1 MNPLRAKEAT
11 QLPLN
16 TKFPD
21 RAHSEPK
28 DSEPKV
34 QLSLSEE
41 QAYVIQHIKNGEN
54 AIVNAVAGSGKSTTV
69 LSIATFTK
77 SLKTIQFTYNSMLRH
92 EIKEKTEALGI
103 KNLDVHTYHSMAVKY
118 YYSSAYTDTG
128 IRYILANKVAP
139 RIHIPKKDIIVIDEA
154 QDMTP
159 LYFQLVVKFTMDMN
173 HPFQLV
179 VLGDFMQGL
188 YEFKGADTRF
198 LTLAH
203 KIWEHHPNLKS
214 KTFHLCSL
222 NTSYRITN
230 QMSVFINDVLI
241 GSDTIKTC
249 REGAL
254 KVHYLRN
261 NRRNLENT
269 VIYHIRKLIA
279 AGAQPSDF
287 FVLGASVKGPNS
299 QIRKMENVLV
309 SHGIPCHVPMF
320 ETDTVDEK
328 VIQKK
333 VVFCTFHSVKGRQR
347 KYVFVLG
354 FDQGYMRFYGKD
366 LPQDK
371 CPSTI
376 YVACTR
382 ATEGLYILERNEFE
396 SDKPPCFLKKTQF
409 EMRKME
415 QIDFIGAP
423 YYPVFDVKEPETQE
437 TRIHNITPTELIKFI
452 PESVLE
458 EITPYLATMFKVVQ
472 APGLELDIPSTVIT
486 EQGFCEEV
494 SDLNGLAI
502 PALYYD
508 YLEQCFKEPLIQVL
522 EPLTPEPS
530 AQKPLL
536 SQAPSDPATLSHMP
550 LANAP
555 SQAYEATALPLN
567 PKSPLKN
574 VLQQEID
581 EALSKLNHNE
591 HAYLKTIASKLPETP
606 ITPADYLFLANVY
619 SACQEKL
626 YFKLAQITD
635 YNWINEEQMQRA
647 KKRLEKTIGKQST
660 KPSIETTIIHQ
671 SQETAHEPIDA
682 KLAEYFNSVK
692 FRFTART
699 DLITDNTVWEIKCT
713 KEITMDHQLQVVIY
727 AWLYRMLDSNKD
739 NKTFKLYNIK
749 TGEIQQLDATDEEL
763 DYIVISLLQGKYEK
777 NQKVDD
783 DEFVSTCTRSLA
795 NHATIPSCMDLNAD
809 SAVSINTGCL

>member
-1 MNPLRAKEAT
+1 MNP
-11 QLPLN
+11 
-16 TKFPD
+16 
-21 RAHSEPK
+21 
-28 DSEPKV
+28 
-34 QLSLSEE
+34 LSEE
-41 QAYVIQHIKNGEN
+41 QAFVIQHIKNGEN

-69 LSIATFTK
+69 LSIATCVK

-92 EIKEKTEALGI
+92 EIKEKTEALCI

-118 YYSSAYTDTG
+118 YYSGAYTDTG

-269 VIYHIRKLIA
+269 VIYHIRKLISE
-279 AGAQPSDF
+279 GAQPSDF

-409 EMRKME
+409 EMRKMQ
-415 QIDFIGAP
+415 QIEFMGAP

-472 APGLELDIPSTVIT
+472 PAGLELDIPSTIIT

-494 SDLNGLAI
+494 SDLNGIAI

-508 YLEQCFKEPLIQVL
+508 YLEQCFKE
-522 EPLTPEPS
+522 T
-530 AQKPLL
+530 
-536 SQAPSDPATLSHMP
+536 SDPAPLLEPSIQSPLPSRATKSP

-555 SQAYEATALPLN
+555 SRELYV
-567 PKSPLKN
+567 PLKN

-591 HAYLKTIASKLPETP
+591 HAYLKTIASKLPQTP
-606 ITPADYLFLANVY
+606 VTPADYLFLANVY

-635 YNWINEEQMQRA
+635 YNWINDEQMQRA

-682 KLAEYFNSVK
+682 KLAEYFNDVK

-699 DLITDNTVWEIKCT
+699 DLITNNTVWEIKCT
-713 KEITMDHQLQVVIY
+713 KELTMDHQLQVVIY
-727 AWLYRMLDSNKD
+727 EWLYRMLDTE

-749 TGEIQQLDATDEEL
+749 TGEIQQLDATNEEL

-783 DEFVSTCTRSLA
+783 DEFISTCTRSLE